1 MDEDERASPVAS
13 KSVATD
19 SDSDSSS
26 SNDSDDSDVTTS
38 RKLSV
43 VGRALRLGRKE
54 KDQLLAREKG
64 HGSGSV
70 ALMVLLFSLS
80 LLSGQKGSTPAT
92 AAGEGSN
99 GPAGAGASGKNP
111 SQFSFSLPGAANAP
125 AYDFRLPQQ
134 PQQSQQ
140 AQAPGTKR
148 EDGTDGEHGENA
160 HEATKRWATT
170 LDSLDDEFNYFDR
183 QQHVVPS
190 DFSGMGMGGM
200 DFGSFGGLGGLGL
213 GFDDATAMGLGMN
226 MGMNMGGMGMG
237 DGMDGLAYPALNT
250 FGSPFSLASPASLPA
265 SSQTQRA
272 MSPSAVSTTSGSVS
286 TVTSASG
293 FNRQLEVSVSSI
305 AAEPSDDGVSFDLRM
320 AHTASEDGA
329 DGLASE
335 HGDAVEKKITVR
347 VRKVTVPSSSS
358 SLSSSSSDNKKT
370 ILLELT
376 SSSSGDSA
384 EGSDVASE
392 ELDAL
397 NADFEALLGRGLGS
411 LAMPSSLG
419 SDAADGAQWRLA
431 LAPRDGI

>member
-1 MDEDERASPVAS
+1 MDEDERPSPVV
-13 KSVATD
+13 SVATD

-26 SNDSDDSDVTTS
+26 SSDSDDSDITNS
-38 RKLSV
+38 RKNSAV
-43 VGRALRLGRKE
+43 RALRIVRKE
-54 KDQLLAREKG
+54 KDQPLVREKG

-80 LLSGQKGSTPAT
+80 LLSGQKGNTPAT
-92 AAGEGSN
+92 AGEGSN
-99 GPAGAGASGKNP
+99 GHAGAGASGKNP
-111 SQFSFSLPGAANAP
+111 SQFSFSLPGASSAP
-125 AYDFRLPQQ
+125 AYDFRFPQQ

-148 EDGTDGEHGENA
+148 EDGTDGEHGENS

-190 DFSGMGMGGM
+190 DLSGMGMGGM

-213 GFDDATAMGLGMN
+213 GFDDPAAAMGLGMN

-237 DGMDGLAYPALNT
+237 DGMDGLAYPALNS
-250 FGSPFSLASPASLPA
+250 FGSPFSLASSASLPPA
-265 SSQTQRA
+265 PSHTQRA
-272 MSPSAVSTTSGSVS
+272 MSPSALSTTSAS
-286 TVTSASG
+286 TITSSSG

-305 AAEPSDDGVSFDLRM
+305 SAEASADGVSFDLRM
-320 AHTASEDGA
+320 APSSEDAAEG
-329 DGLASE
+329 GASE
-335 HGDAVEKKITVR
+335 HGDAMEKKITVR
-347 VRKVTVPSSSS
+347 VRKVTVPSTSSP
-358 SLSSSSSDNKKT
+358 SLSSLSSDNKKT

-376 SSSSGDSA
+376 SSSSAADSSQRTDDA
-384 EGSDVASE
+384 SD

-419 SDAADGAQWRLA
+419 NDAADGAQWRLA
-431 LAPRDGI
+431 LAPRDAI